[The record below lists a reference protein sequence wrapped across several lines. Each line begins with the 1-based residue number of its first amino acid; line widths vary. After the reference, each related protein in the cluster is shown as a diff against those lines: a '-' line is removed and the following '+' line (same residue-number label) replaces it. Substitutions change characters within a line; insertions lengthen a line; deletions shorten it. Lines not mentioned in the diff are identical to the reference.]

1 MLRQAPLRVVIAG
14 GGTGGHL
21 YPGIAVA
28 QELRRQEPDA
38 HIVFA
43 GTARGIESRVVPR
56 EGFVLEVI
64 RGAGLKRQALLARVR
79 GLALLPL
86 SGVDA
91 WRVIRRHSPHLVIG
105 LGGYSS
111 GPLVLIAAL
120 RRIPTLVLEQNA
132 VPGAT
137 NRILA
142 HVVEAAAVTYD
153 TALPYFK
160 GKGFVS
166 GNPVRPGFFAVPATG
181 EPQKAQA
188 RAGRPHL
195 LVLGGSQGAHAIN
208 VAMADAA
215 ADLAAAS
222 RPLSVT
228 HQAGERDLDMVRDAY
243 RRAGLEA
250 RVEAFLNAVDQEMGE
265 ADLVVCRAGATTLAE
280 LAAAGRPAILV
291 PLPSA
296 AYGHQRKNAD
306 VLTKAGAAEMLD
318 QAGLSGQELA
328 RRVIALALDEPRR
341 ARMASLARR
350 LAQPGAARV
359 IVDRALTLVSRS
371 S

>member
-1 MLRQAPLRVVIAG
+1 MLRQVPLRVVIAG

-28 QELRRQEPDA
+28 QELRRREPDA

-64 RGAGLKRQALLARVR
+64 RSAGLKRQALLARVR
-79 GLALLPL
+79 GLMLLPL
-86 SGVDA
+86 SAVDA
-91 WRVIRRHSPHLVIG
+91 WRVIWRYSPHLVIG
-105 LGGYSS
+105 VGGYSS

-137 NRILA
+137 NRILS

-166 GNPVRPGFFAVPATG
+166 GNPVRPQFFAVPSPG
-181 EPQKAQA
+181 ETDRARA

-208 VAMADAA
+208 AAMADAA
-215 ADLAAAS
+215 ADLAAAPQ
-222 RPLSVT
+222 PLSVT
-228 HQAGERDLDMVRDAY
+228 HQAGEQDLDMVRDAY
-243 RRAGLEA
+243 RRAGLQA
-250 RVEAFLNAVDQEMGE
+250 RVEAFLDAVYQEMGE

-280 LAAAGRPAILV
+280 LAASGRPAILV

-296 AYGHQRKNAD
+296 ADGHQWKNAE
-306 VLTKAGAAEMLD
+306 VLTKAGAADRLD
-318 QAGLSGQELA
+318 QASLSGQELA
-328 RRVIALALDEPRR
+328 RRVIALVSDEPRR
-341 ARMASLARR
+341 TRMASSVRR
-350 LAQPGAARV
+350 LAQPDAARV
-359 IVDRALTLVSRS
+359 IVDRALKLVRQPS
-371 S
+371 